1 MKIPWQHLLKN
12 GAKCTGLSVYFRAF
26 GLVPTKNLSKLGEIL
41 KIICDNGFSINN
53 CAMFDLDIQQS
64 NDLTKTFGF
73 GVSDETWCS
82 GYCVALVLTG
92 CDAFNRLN
100 QLVAGI
106 FLHSRIFF
114 VLLKINQFVH

>member
-1 MKIPWQHLLKN
+1 M
-12 GAKCTGLSVYFRAF
+12 
-26 GLVPTKNLSKLGEIL
+26 VPAKNLSKLGEIL

-73 GVSDETWCS
+73 GVSDIWCS
-82 GYCVALVLTG
+82 GYSVALVLTG

-106 FLHSRIFF
+106 FYTF
-114 VLLKINQFVH
+114 